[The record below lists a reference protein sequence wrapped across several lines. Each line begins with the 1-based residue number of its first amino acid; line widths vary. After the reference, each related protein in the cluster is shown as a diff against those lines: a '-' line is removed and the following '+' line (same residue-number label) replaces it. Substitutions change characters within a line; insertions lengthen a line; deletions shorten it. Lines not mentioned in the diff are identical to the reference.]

1 MNKDL
6 EELIL
11 AFEAASQ
18 ARDRQEEAPRAHFE
32 ALLTKVLEA
41 NPGLD
46 RESLR
51 KTILRAHLRWTVA
64 QSKQPPTI
72 PPKA

>member
-18 ARDRQEEAPRAHFE
+18 ARDRQEESPRSHLE
-32 ALLTKVLEA
+32 DLLTKVLEA
-41 NPGLD
+41 NPDLD

-51 KTILRAHLRWTVA
+51 KTIIRAHYRWTVA
-64 QSKQPPTI
+64 QSQQPPTI